1 MCACARAC
9 GAAAQAGGLEA
20 TELEAALAAALPFH
34 VPFAASTG
42 EPLGVEYSLQ
52 YHVSHLPSN
61 DLALYER
68 QAKLLLTE
76 ELARQRGEG
85 GASAGVGGNGT
96 AGTGRPGGGG
106 GGGRGTSVLDL
117 EVKDELEQL
126 LDGVFH
132 RAFNGAATYNPEPG
146 PSADAEPYALIF
158 LNPRLDAMRPD
169 QLSGGGESFLRVHW
183 VAVPKALRAR
193 RVNRRRTRRRRPGGR
208 RRVPLPLPLRRLA
221 LRPELGGGAALRGGG
236 PRRRPLPRP
245 RGGVER
251 GSLPAIAH
259 HAIAPPPPFTPR
271 HPPIP
276 PPAPSC
282 PLPAFPVSWAGYGCG
297 GR

>member
-1 MCACARAC
+1 VCACARAG

-20 TELEAALAAALPFH
+20 AELEAALAAALPFH

-42 EPLGVEYSLQ
+42 QPLGVEYSLQ

-85 GASAGVGGNGT
+85 AAGAAAGGTGNGT
-96 AGTGRPGGGG
+96 AGAGRGGGGG
-106 GGGRGTSVLDL
+106 GGGRGTAVLDL

-132 RAFNGAATYNPEPG
+132 RAFNGAATYNPDPG

-169 QLSGGGESFLRVHW
+169 QLSGGGGESFLRVHW

-193 RVNRRRTRRRRPGGR
+193 RVNRRRTRRRRRGGR

-236 PRRRPLPRP
+236 PCRRPVPRP

-251 GSLPAIAH
+251 GSLPAIAQ
-259 HAIAPPPPFTPR
+259 HAIAPPPHLTPC
-271 HPPIP
+271 PPCPPCP
-276 PPAPSC
+276 PPAF
-282 PLPAFPVSWAGYGCG
+282 PASWAGYGCG